1 MATKPTKPTAKPVA
15 KTPVLKTEAKPATEK
30 KVEKKVETKVE
41 AVAKPAVKP
50 AAKPAPAVKAEKPA
64 AKKPTAKKTAS
75 KKPAAKPA
83 KPIKTNLT
91 IEFAG
96 KSKTEEEI
104 VKLAKKAWKKSG
116 KKMADIKTI
125 DAFVQPENN
134 CVYCVVNGEEL
145 GAISLDGEM

>member
-1 MATKPTKPTAKPVA
+1 MATKSTK
-15 KTPVLKTEAKPATEK
+15 AT
-30 KVEKKVETKVE
+30 
-41 AVAKPAVKP
+41 AKPAVKP
-50 AAKPAPAVKAEKPA
+50 AAKTPVLKAEVKPAAEKKVETKVEKKIEEKPTVKAAVKPAAKTEKPA
-64 AKKPTAKKTAS
+64 AKAAKKTVA
-75 KKPAAKPA
+75 KKTTP

-104 VKLAKKAWKKSG
+104 VKLAKRAWKKSG

>member
-1 MATKPTKPTAKPVA
+1 MATKSTK
-15 KTPVLKTEAKPATEK
+15 AT
-30 KVEKKVETKVE
+30 
-41 AVAKPAVKP
+41 AKPAVKP
-50 AAKPAPAVKAEKPA
+50 AAKTPVLKADVKPAAEKKVETKVEKKIEEKPTAKAAVKPAAKTEKPA
-64 AKKPTAKKTAS
+64 AKAAKKTVA
-75 KKPAAKPA
+75 KKTTP

-104 VKLAKKAWKKSG
+104 VKLAKRAWKKSG

>member
-1 MATKPTKPTAKPVA
+1 MATKSTK
-15 KTPVLKTEAKPATEK
+15 AT
-30 KVEKKVETKVE
+30 
-41 AVAKPAVKP
+41 AKPAVKP
-50 AAKPAPAVKAEKPA
+50 AAKTPVLKADVKPAAEKKVETKVEKKVEEKPAAKPEVKAEKPT
-64 AKKPTAKKTAS
+64 AKPAKKTVA
-75 KKPAAKPA
+75 KKTTP

-104 VKLAKKAWKKSG
+104 VKLAKRAWKKSG

>member
-1 MATKPTKPTAKPVA
+1 MATKATKATVKPAA
-15 KTPVLKTEAKPATEK
+15 KTPVLKSEPAAEK

-41 AVAKPAVKP
+41 KKAEEKPAVKTAEKP
-50 AAKPAPAVKAEKPA
+50 AAKAEKPA
-64 AKKPTAKKTAS
+64 AKKPAAKKTT
-75 KKPAAKPA
+75 PR
-83 KPIKTNLT
+83 PIKTNLT

>member
-1 MATKPTKPTAKPVA
+1 MATKATKATAKPAA
-15 KTPVLKTEAKPATEK
+15 KTPVLKSEVKPAA
-30 KVEKKVETKVE
+30 EKKVETKVE
-41 AVAKPAVKP
+41 KKVEAKPAVKP
-50 AAKPAPAVKAEKPA
+50 AAKAEKPAAKAEKPA
-64 AKKPTAKKTAS
+64 AKKTAAKKTT
-75 KKPAAKPA
+75 PR
-83 KPIKTNLT
+83 PIKTNLT

>member
-1 MATKPTKPTAKPVA
+1 MATKATKATAKPAA
-15 KTPVLKTEAKPATEK
+15 KTPVLKSEVKPAAEK

-41 AVAKPAVKP
+41 KKVEEKPAVK
-50 AAKPAPAVKAEKPA
+50 PAVKAEKPA
-64 AKKPTAKKTAS
+64 AKKTAAKKTT
-75 KKPAAKPA
+75 PR
-83 KPIKTNLT
+83 PIKTNLT

-104 VKLAKKAWKKSG
+104 VKLAKRAWKKSG